1 MSCYIV
7 ENEHVKQLAGYLCN
21 QDYPTIER
29 LAINF
34 AKGFERDLKTRM
46 VESDKLATHFAN
58 ALLAENYKSVAYRY
72 DKQEN
77 YPPEEFDSVTVT
89 LGEVLRANQIPA
101 INILTAVECLE
112 YQSCECPNWDDT
124 YAKRICDAIRS
135 LAIRRLPGKS
145 TTNWGTPW
153 VFERPASEVISIS
166 SML

>member
-58 ALLAENYKSVAYRY
+58 ALMAENYKSVSYRY
-72 DKQEN
+72 SDVADSEN
-77 YPPEEFDSVTVT
+77 EKFPPITVT
-89 LGEVLRANQIPA
+89 LCEVLRTDQIPA

-145 TTNWGTPW
+145 TANWGTPW

-166 SML
+166 SM